1 MLKHDFCHEFK
12 KVNVYQIKNR
22 KSSIIFDDDDGD
34 NNNEG
39 DEQDEDKD
47 EDEDEDEN
55 EDAQTSDEQP
65 IFWLAFCS

>member
-34 NNNEG
+34 DDDD
-39 DEQDEDKD
+39 DEWSKLMSLFFRHLHK
-47 EDEDEDEN
+47 N
-55 EDAQTSDEQP
+55 
-65 IFWLAFCS
+65 IFLR